1 MSNIRVKYQ
10 TIEFDGLDLHI
21 RILRDN
27 QQYDDP
33 DNIAKEL
40 GISSALW
47 PLFGQI
53 WPSGIILANLMS
65 SYDIED
71 KRILEVGCGIGLSSL
86 VLNSRMANITS
97 TDYHPSVGKFLNFN
111 TKLNEDRD
119 IPYIRTDW
127 SDENDDLGEFDL
139 IIGSDLLYEPN
150 HIEVLS
156 NFINQHSKE
165 TCEVIIID
173 PNRGYK
179 NKFTKKMNSLG
190 FESIQ
195 TDASDAKNIENYK
208 GKVITYNRK

>member
-1 MSNIRVKYQ
+1 MSKIRVKYQ
-10 TIEFDGLDLHI
+10 TIEFGDLDLHI

-27 QQYDDP
+27 QQFHDP
-33 DNIAKEL
+33 DNVAEKL

-65 SYDIED
+65 SYKISG
-71 KRILEVGCGIGLSSL
+71 KRILEVGCGIGLASL
-86 VLNSRMANITS
+86 VLNNRMANITS
-97 TDYHPSVGKFLNFN
+97 TDYHPSVEGFLKFN
-111 TKLNEDRD
+111 TKLNEDRE

-127 SDENDDLGEFDL
+127 SDKDDKLGKFDL

-150 HIEVLS
+150 HFKILS
-156 NFINQHSKE
+156 NFINHHSKKA
-165 TCEVIIID
+165 CEVIIID

-179 NKFTKKMNSLG
+179 NKFTKEMLSLG
-190 FESIQ
+190 FDSVQ
-195 TDASDAKNIENYK
+195 TVAETSNNILDYK

>member
-1 MSNIRVKYQ
+1 MSNIRVKYK
-10 TIEFDGLDLHI
+10 TIEFGDLDLHI

-27 QQYDDP
+27 QQFDDP
-33 DNIAKEL
+33 DNIAGKL

-65 SYDIED
+65 SYKISG
-71 KRILEVGCGIGLSSL
+71 KRILEVGCGIGLASL
-86 VLNSRMANITS
+86 VLNNRMANITS
-97 TDYHPSVGKFLNFN
+97 TDYHPSVEGFLKFN
-111 TKLNEDRD
+111 TELNEDRE

-127 SDENDDLGEFDL
+127 SDKDDELGKFDL

-150 HIEVLS
+150 HFKILS
-156 NFINQHSKE
+156 NFIDFHSKK

-179 NKFTKKMNSLG
+179 NKFTKEMLSLG
-190 FESIQ
+190 FK
-195 TDASDAKNIENYK
+195 SDQIIAENAENISGYK